1 MQEARWQNLNDDIQD
16 PQPSICSSHGP
27 EKSCNAFNV
36 ATDLLKVISR
46 GGFILKGNCL
56 IVSSEWKGNS
66 DRELVE
72 YEYSGK

>member
-46 GGFILKGNCL
+46 GAWLAQLVVHATLGLRV
-56 IVSSEWKGNS
+56 VSWRPTLGV
-66 DRELVE
+66 DIT
-72 YEYSGK
+72 